1 MKHTPGIPAHH
12 KRPEGPETSIGRLC
26 FLISKDMR
34 TAIDRSLSEFDLRTQ
49 QAGVLLHCCRLR
61 GASPSQLASM
71 VGTDTAGITGLIDQL
86 EKRGLVIRQA
96 NPSDRRATIVE
107 PTEKGRS
114 LLPGISGVFRTLHTQ
129 LLAGFSRDEKSM
141 LEELLRRLRRNV
153 EEQLK
158 GEEAE

>member
-1 MKHTPGIPAHH
+1 M
-12 KRPEGPETSIGRLC
+12 GRLC

-34 TAIDRSLSEFDLRTQ
+34 TALDRSLAEFDLRAQ
-49 QAGVLLHCCRLR
+49 QAGVLLQCCRLR
-61 GASPSQLASM
+61 GASPSYLASA

-86 EKRGLVIRQA
+86 EKRGLAIRRA

-114 LLPGISGVFRTLHTQ
+114 LLPGMT
-129 LLAGFSRDEKSM
+129 M
-141 LEELLRRLRRNV
+141 LEALLQRLRRNV

-158 GEEAE
+158 GGEAE